1 MTQLRK
7 YEREAAWQLFT
18 HLLVYLQPILPPSRE
33 EAAMTTRTDV
43 TRTGPSSMIPE
54 LHNRE
59 GKYLDTA
66 TAGVRLPITASL
78 IGPSDVG
85 PGTACLTARIDNA
98 TRFQELLVIV
108 MHVCGGQPGG
118 GSEILSLR

>member
-7 YEREAAWQLFT
+7 YEREAAWQLFA

-33 EAAMTTRTDV
+33 KAAMTTPTDV
-43 TRTGPSSMIPE
+43 TRTV
-54 LHNRE
+54 RE

-66 TAGVRLPITASL
+66 TAGVRFPITASL

-85 PGTACLTARIDNA
+85 LDTACLTARIDNA
-98 TRFQELLVIV
+98 TRFQELLVIA
-108 MHVCGGQPGG
+108 MHVCGGQPGC
-118 GSEILSLR
+118 GS